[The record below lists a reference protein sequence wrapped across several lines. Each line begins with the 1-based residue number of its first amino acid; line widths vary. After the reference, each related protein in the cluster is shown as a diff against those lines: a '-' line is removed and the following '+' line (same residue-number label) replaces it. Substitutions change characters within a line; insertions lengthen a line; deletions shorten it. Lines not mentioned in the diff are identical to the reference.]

1 MRDAAARPLDVDAV
15 LFDLD
20 GTLADTA
27 GDLAGA
33 VNRMRRERGLP
44 DAPVEAMRAYA
55 SSGARGLL
63 QAGLGVTSEAAD
75 YAGLRDEF
83 LRNYEACLAQTTR
96 LFPGVD
102 ALLDALEARGLAWGI
117 VTNKA
122 TRFTAPVV
130 RALALVPRA
139 SVVVSGDTT
148 AHAKPHPE
156 PLLHAARSMSVAPSR
171 CAYVGDDLRD
181 VVAGNAAGMATL
193 VARWG
198 YLGSEA
204 PPDTWPATGGADA
217 PLGLLDWLPARAA
230 TPDTRS
236 R

>member
-1 MRDAAARPLDVDAV
+1 MPDAARAPLDVDAV

-33 VNRMRRERGLP
+33 VNRMRRERGLAA
-44 DAPVEAMRAYA
+44 APVQAMRAYA

-63 QAGLGVTSEAAD
+63 QAGLGVTSDAPD
-75 YAGLRDEF
+75 YAALRDEF
-83 LRNYEACLAQTTR
+83 LRNYEACLAETTR
-96 LFPGVD
+96 LFDGVD
-102 ALLDALEARGLAWGI
+102 DLIDALDARGFPWGI

-139 SVVVSGDTT
+139 RVVVSGDTT
-148 AHAKPHPE
+148 PHAKPHPA
-156 PLLHAARSMSVAPSR
+156 PLLHASQALGIDAARCV
-171 CAYVGDDLRD
+171 YVGDDLRD

-193 VARWG
+193 VAGWG
-198 YLGSEA
+198 YLGVGE
-204 PPDTWPATGGADA
+204 PHEEWPARGVAERPMDV
-217 PLGLLDWLPARAA
+217 LGWLR
-230 TPDTRS
+230 R
-236 R
+236 